1 MYCGLKV
8 IKDAV
13 NPVLKTTAFFSNG
26 HDLNF
31 VQSTMI
37 VKSTNCRLRFIFK
50 TSLVGGS
57 VIKITYKKVQ
67 QMKEQL

>member
-1 MYCGLKV
+1 
-8 IKDAV
+8 
-13 NPVLKTTAFFSNG
+13 
-26 HDLNF
+26 
-31 VQSTMI
+31 MI
-37 VKSTNCRLRFIFK
+37 VKSRNCHLRFFRFK